1 MCPLATSYPLSAN
14 QAHFFAVHTSNACF
28 GSFMPM
34 PDCTSIDPAFFQD
47 LANLQAKDDLSELA
61 YLFDATLLAF
71 PSASPAFMPPT
82 VEMARTVSPAD
93 LQPHS
98 ASHHS
103 GLSLVELNP
112 SPDSLHMLQA
122 VLQPDLLQTTAYSN
136 RRRPSCVAVLR
147 LRRNAVFVPRIISDA
162 ISEQATMTPVLGKA
176 VNCQLP
182 TPLPQISKHKSDIA
196 EHSSAAAEKKG
207 PKGYSTRVNNVLE
220 DWAANNRTNP
230 YPSLQDKLK
239 LMRETGLTKMQ
250 LKNWFCNV
258 RRRKL
263 PGTIRRPKK
272 DIGALNR

>member
-1 MCPLATSYPLSAN
+1 MCPLATSYPLSVN
-14 QAHFFAVHTSNACF
+14 QAHSFAVHTSNAYF

-34 PDCTSIDPAFFQD
+34 PDCTSIDSAFFQD

-61 YLFDATLLAF
+61 YLFDATLFAF
-71 PSASPAFMPPT
+71 PPTSPAFMST
-82 VEMARTVSPAD
+82 SVDMARTVSPAD

-98 ASHHS
+98 TSHQS
-103 GLSLVELNP
+103 ELSLVESNP

-122 VLQPDLLQTTAYSN
+122 ALQPDLLQTAAYSN
-136 RRRPSCVAVLR
+136 RRRPSCVAILR
-147 LRRNAVFVPRIISDA
+147 LRRNAVFVPRIVSDA
-162 ISEQATMTPVLGKA
+162 ISEQATMVPVLGKD
-176 VNCQLP
+176 VDCQPRTTLP
-182 TPLPQISKHKSDIA
+182 PTSKHKSDIA
-196 EHSSAAAEKKG
+196 VHNSVAADRKT
-207 PKGYSTRVNNVLE
+207 PKGYSTRVNHILE

-272 DIGALNR
+272 DTRAHHR